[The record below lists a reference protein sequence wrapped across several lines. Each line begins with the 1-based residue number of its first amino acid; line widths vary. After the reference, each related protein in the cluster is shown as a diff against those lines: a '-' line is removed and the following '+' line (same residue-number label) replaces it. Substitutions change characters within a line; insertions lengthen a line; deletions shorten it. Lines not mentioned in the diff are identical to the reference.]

1 VPNASPLVRPSST
14 LDRLDLDDVVVE
26 QGRNATGPV
35 AVEEVLRDED
45 DSLEDGVLTEGD
57 LARPRIGLAE
67 PLGADEETT
76 LRWHHPRAA
85 QLTLEPAAT
94 HHLAGERAELDARTT
109 VSRGRRSRREPGG
122 RPALREHQ
130 HLLGARPGS
139 RPPTGR
145 PRSRPPRP
153 VSCSNCVRLLALARF
168 GVVEAIARPGFRT
181 AVGSSTRP
189 SSHQIARNRHRDPAI
204 GLRSNPGPSL
214 LWRCRSYS
222 PARIPPGLR
231 PGAREGT
238 LEGRRS
244 FAIEP
249 GFSSWPFLALAL

>member
-1 VPNASPLVRPSST
+1 VRPSST

-139 RPPTGR
+139 RPPHGAASLETAKAG
-145 PRSRPPRP
+145 
-153 VSCSNCVRLLALARF
+153 LLL
-168 GVVEAIARPGFRT
+168 E
-181 AVGSSTRP
+181 
-189 SSHQIARNRHRDPAI
+189 
-204 GLRSNPGPSL
+204 LRSTPGPGP
-214 LWRCRSYS
+214 LWSCGSYS
-222 PARIPPGLR
+222 PARISDGRWLIDEAVLSPDRAQPP
-231 PGAREGT
+231 P
-238 LEGRRS
+238 RS
-244 FAIEP
+244 GDRTAFE
-249 GFSSWPFLALAL
+249 SWPFLALAL